1 MEEQIASVV
10 GRRQEKGF
18 ESVAA
23 RSSAQLHE
31 QQPRWIFTVLSQ
43 RGGFCGDE
51 GQELAGGGDGQ
62 KRRDLIDALLQR
74 PPNSLPCGG
83 F

>member
-1 MEEQIASVV
+1 MEEQLASVV

-43 RGGFCGDE
+43 R
-51 GQELAGGGDGQ
+51 
-62 KRRDLIDALLQR
+62 
-74 PPNSLPCGG
+74 
-83 F
+83 